1 MRYSI
6 YYKILL
12 FFIIFWISPVNAQ
25 FFQTSTAEIS
35 FFSKAPIEDIKA
47 KSPEGISVLNSSTG
61 EILFKIDIRSFQF
74 KKSLMQ
80 EHFNE
85 NYMESEKYPNAEFK
99 GISMVPI
106 DINSIESQEV
116 TFKGDFTVHGVT
128 KERELKTII
137 KLIDGNTL
145 VLESDFQVKCED
157 HNIKIPRILWQN
169 IAEIIDVNV
178 NATYQIVSK

>member
-6 YYKILL
+6 YYKILVL
-12 FFIIFWISPVNAQ
+12 FIIFWISPVNGQ
-25 FFQTSTAEIS
+25 FFQTSSAQIS
-35 FFSKAPIEDIKA
+35 FFSKTPLEDIKA
-47 KSPEGISVLNSSTG
+47 KSPEGISVINSSTG

-85 NYMESEKYPNAEFK
+85 NYMESEKYPTAEFK

-106 DINSIESQEV
+106 DITSIDNQEV
-116 TFKGDFTVHGVT
+116 VFKGDFTVHGVT
-128 KERELKTII
+128 KERELKTTI

>member
-1 MRYSI
+1 MRYTI
-6 YYKILL
+6 YFKILV
-12 FFIIFWISPVNAQ
+12 FFITFWILPVNAQ
-25 FFQTSTAEIS
+25 YFQTSSAEIS

-47 KSPEGISVLNSSTG
+47 KSLEGISVLNISTG

-99 GISMVPI
+99 GISIVPI
-106 DINSIESQEV
+106 DINSNENQEV

-128 KERELKTII
+128 KERELKTTI
-137 KLIDGNTL
+137 KLIDGDTM
-145 VLESDFQVKCED
+145 VLESDFQVKCVD

-169 IAEIIDVNV
+169 IAENIDVHV
-178 NATYQIVSK
+178 NTTYQIVSK